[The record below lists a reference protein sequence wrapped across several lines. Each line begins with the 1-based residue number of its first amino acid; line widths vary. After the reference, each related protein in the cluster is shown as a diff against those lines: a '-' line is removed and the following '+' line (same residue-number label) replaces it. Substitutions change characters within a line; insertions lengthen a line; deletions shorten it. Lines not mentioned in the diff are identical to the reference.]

1 MNFAAPVLSG
11 PSRRGLSKAAAAYEY
26 LRSGIVELRLPPGS
40 RIDKATICRL
50 LGVSRQPVAEAVAR
64 LAEERLVDIEPQRGT
79 FVARIRFADVAEANF
94 VRRSLE
100 VATVQAIAP
109 RMNDAILDRLNDI
122 LEAQAV
128 AARADDSEGFYRLDV
143 RFHLALFE
151 VLAMRRVAEVV
162 ETSRAQLERIRR
174 LLLPKPGRLLRT
186 VDEHCAV
193 YRALQARD
201 ARAAGDAMQA
211 HLGVVM
217 AELRDLSTRRPEF
230 FAD

>member
-11 PSRRGLSKAAAAYEY
+11 PSRHGLSKAAAAYEY
-26 LRSGIVELRLPPGS
+26 LRAAIVELRLPPGS
-40 RIDKATICRL
+40 RIDKAAICRT
-50 LGVSRQPVAEAVAR
+50 LGVSRQPLAEAVAR
-64 LAEERLVDIEPQRGT
+64 LAEERLVDIAPQRGT
-79 FVARIRFADVAEANF
+79 YVARIRFADVAEANF

-109 RMNDAILDRLNDI
+109 RMDEATLKRLDGILG
-122 LEAQAV
+122 EQKAAAQ
-128 AARADDSEGFYRLDV
+128 ADDSEAFYGHDV
-143 RFHLALFE
+143 RFHLALSE

-174 LLLPKPGRLLRT
+174 LLLPKPGRLFNT
-186 VDEHCAV
+186 VEEHLAV
-193 YRALQARD
+193 YRALAARD
-201 ARAAGDAMQA
+201 ARAAGDAMAA

-230 FAD
+230 FET